1 MAFDTGGSNNE
12 VMRLDS
18 SGRVM
23 IGSTSAE
30 AKLDVTGGVSI
41 SSNGVTVS
49 PSGYD
54 LKIRSNTGKLG
65 IHIDNSSGTPT
76 LEFGTGNATTGGAI
90 TTNNHGIFLKP
101 AGADKLKVEPD
112 GVRSFATFVD
122 TSYHANP
129 DPFADGSGVAYYRMN
144 YNFHDSGFFSTSCTY
159 IINPSICSQ

>member
-1 MAFDTGGSNNE
+1 MTNNTTGTSATDGFEILIDQETNANCRIRNFEAGYMAFDTGGSNNE

-18 SGRVM
+18 SGNVI

-65 IHIDNSSGTPT
+65 IHIDNASGTPT

-90 TTNNHGIFLKP
+90 TTNN
-101 AGADKLKVEPD
+101 
-112 GVRSFATFVD
+112 
-122 TSYHANP
+122 
-129 DPFADGSGVAYYRMN
+129 
-144 YNFHDSGFFSTSCTY
+144 
-159 IINPSICSQ
+159 